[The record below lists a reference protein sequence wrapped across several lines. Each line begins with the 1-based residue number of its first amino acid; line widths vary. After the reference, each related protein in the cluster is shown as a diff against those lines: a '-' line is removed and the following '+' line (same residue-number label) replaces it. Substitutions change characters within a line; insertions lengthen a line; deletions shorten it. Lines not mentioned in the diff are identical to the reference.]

1 MHLSMLMGVGSHGS
15 FYLLL
20 MMKVTILH
28 FVNDTHIV
36 NTALNGFVLPPK
48 KPSFSATSSSLCY
61 LQSGVVKFLSA
72 IS

>member
-1 MHLSMLMGVGSHGS
+1 MAV

-36 NTALNGFVLPPK
+36 NTALYCFVLHPK
-48 KPSFSATSSSLCY
+48 WC
-61 LQSGVVKFLSA
+61 VVKFLSA